1 MQETLSRGE
10 RFLAIGSCHDCG
22 RTPGTCRVEGSRHFR
37 LGRCKPRRFRKRK
50 NPPNPLRS
58 GDRGTEKKFWSTP
71 DSPQL
76 SAPAP
81 CSQLHPVDRRHSG
94 DRLFPGPFPA
104 SLLRICC
111 HHLQEFHYLLILF
124 RRRRVFPVFFP
135 QLGDHLRRNPLHRD
149 SVVHILL
156 VCQLLHLHSAL
167 RWFQYTDCFQSCQT
181 LPSAL
186 REP

>member
-1 MQETLSRGE
+1 MQEALSRGE
-10 RFLAIGSCHDCG
+10 RFLAIDSCHDCG

-37 LGRCKPRRFRKRK
+37 PRTVQAPAFPQKK
-50 NPPNPLRS
+50 KSPEPVAV

-76 SAPAP
+76 SAPVP
-81 CSQLHPVDRRHSG
+81 CSQLHLVDRRCIG
-94 DRLFPGPFPA
+94 DHLFPGPFPA
-104 SLLRICC
+104 SFLRICC

-135 QLGDHLRRNPLHRD
+135 QLGDHLRRNPLHQD

-167 RWFQYTDCFQSCQT
+167 RWLQYTDCFQSCQT

>member
-1 MQETLSRGE
+1 MTAAE
-10 RFLAIGSCHDCG
+10 HPG
-22 RTPGTCRVEGSRHFR
+22 RAGLRVSGIFS
-37 LGRCKPRRFRKRK
+37 LGRCKLRRFRKRK

-71 DSPQL
+71 DSP
-76 SAPAP
+76 PPFVPVP
-81 CSQLHPVDRRHSG
+81 CSQLHLVAHRYSG
-94 DRLFPGPFPA
+94 ARLFPGLFPA

-124 RRRRVFPVFFP
+124 RRRRVFSVLFP

-149 SVVHILL
+149 SIVHILL
-156 VCQLLHLHSAL
+156 VSQLLHLHSAL